1 MCGHVYSGLMLPM
14 HIWHVGNHHPFS
26 AFAYI
31 FPSIDSSR
39 STLSVFGILP
49 PGTASRRRLRVQSI
63 VTHQCREN
71 SAAKGRQMFTWVLG
85 SGGWEPEH

>member
-1 MCGHVYSGLMLPM
+1 MAMSTPVSCYPCTFGTSGIITLFPL
-14 HIWHVGNHHPFS
+14 
-26 AFAYI
+26 FAYI
-31 FPSIDSSR
+31 FLSVDSSR